1 MTEHDTEI
9 EIYNKYINKTEEEL
23 ETIIEQINKFE
34 TDYYDKESEY
44 RNLYDKS
51 DDIEVKIAELEDEL
65 KKREVPNKKKK
76 ILYDEIDDRRKQKYI
91 LLKKNGKD
99 IQRFRR

>member
-65 KKREVPNKKKK
+65 AKKKVPK
-76 ILYDEIDDRRKQKYI
+76 EKAMKLI
-91 LLKKNGKD
+91 KK
-99 IQRFRR
+99 

>member
-34 TDYYDKESEY
+34 TDYCDKESEY
-44 RNLYDKS
+44 RNLYDKC
-51 DDIEVKIAELEDEL
+51 DDIEVKIADLQDEL
-65 KKREVPNKKKK
+65 AKEKVPKKKK
-76 ILYDEIDDRRKQKYI
+76 MNLI
-91 LLKKNGKD
+91 KK
-99 IQRFRR
+99 

>member
-51 DDIEVKIAELEDEL
+51 DDNEIKIAEFEDEL
-65 KKREVPNKKKK
+65 AKKKVPK
-76 ILYDEIDDRRKQKYI
+76 E
-91 LLKKNGKD
+91 KKT
-99 IQRFRR
+99 

>member
-9 EIYNKYINKTEEEL
+9 QIYDTYINKTEKQL

-44 RNLYDKS
+44 RNLYDKC
-51 DDIEVKIAELEDEL
+51 DDIEVKIAELQDEHA
-65 KKREVPNKKKK
+65 KKKVTK
-76 ILYDEIDDRRKQKYI
+76 E
-91 LLKKNGKD
+91 KKNMKL
-99 IQRFRR
+99 IKK

>member
-9 EIYNKYINKTEEEL
+9 ERYNKYINRTEEEL

-76 ILYDEIDDRRKQKYI
+76 YYMMK
-91 LLKKNGKD
+91 
-99 IQRFRR
+99 

>member
-9 EIYNKYINKTEEEL
+9 QIHTKYINKTEEEL

-65 KKREVPNKKKK
+65 AKKKVPK
-76 ILYDEIDDRRKQKYI
+76 EKQT
-91 LLKKNGKD
+91 
-99 IQRFRR
+99 

>member
-9 EIYNKYINKTEEEL
+9 EIYNKYISKTEEEL

-44 RNLYDKS
+44 RN
-51 DDIEVKIAELEDEL
+51 I
-65 KKREVPNKKKK
+65 
-76 ILYDEIDDRRKQKYI
+76 
-91 LLKKNGKD
+91 
-99 IQRFRR
+99 

>member
-65 KKREVPNKKKK
+65 KKSVLPGMF
-76 ILYDEIDDRRKQKYI
+76 
-91 LLKKNGKD
+91 KNN
-99 IQRFRR
+99 

>member
-65 KKREVPNKKKK
+65 VKKKMPK
-76 ILYDEIDDRRKQKYI
+76 E
-91 LLKKNGKD
+91 KKT
-99 IQRFRR
+99 

>member
-44 RNLYDKS
+44 RNLYDKC
-51 DDIEVKIAELEDEL
+51 DDIEVKIAELQAEL
-65 KKREVPNKKKK
+65 EKRQVPNKKKNL
-76 ILYDEIDDRRKQKYI
+76 I
-91 LLKKNGKD
+91 
-99 IQRFRR
+99 